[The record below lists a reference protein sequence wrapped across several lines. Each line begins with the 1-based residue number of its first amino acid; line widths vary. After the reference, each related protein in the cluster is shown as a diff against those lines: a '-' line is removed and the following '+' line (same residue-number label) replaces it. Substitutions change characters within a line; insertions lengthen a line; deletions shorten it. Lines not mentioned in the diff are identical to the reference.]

1 MKAEG
6 NRNRA
11 SVQRADADDPDSHLH
26 AAMAAKPHPRSQDD
40 LELMQWEEL
49 YQRVGHYSAAAE
61 FIRLCKSNP
70 EIRQVHPALFV
81 KAKLTVR
88 KYEEQMERQVMRRRA
103 MAVFAGRLVQVCSHV
118 CALFSR
124 PLKASGRVKRLAAV
138 EPSFQADITSV
149 RDEKSMPAAPAA
161 PDVTVDVSATSDV
174 VASAQAGDEP
184 APAVRGEQYVPARQ
198 RRMIDE
204 HRQRKQKR

>member
-11 SVQRADADDPDSHLH
+11 SVQRADADGPDSHLH
-26 AAMAAKPHPRSQDD
+26 AAIAATPQPRTQED

-49 YQRVGHYSAAAE
+49 YHRVGHYSAAAE
-61 FIRLCKSNP
+61 YIRLCKSHP
-70 EIRQVHPALFV
+70 GIREARPALFV

-88 KYEEQMERQVMRRRA
+88 EYEEQMERLAMRRRA
-103 MAVFAGRLVQVCSHV
+103 MADLVSRVANVCSNV
-118 CALFSR
+118 CALFFR
-124 PLKASGRVKRLAAV
+124 QLKASERVKRLASV

-149 RDEKSMPAAPAA
+149 RDEKSAPAA
-161 PDVTVDVSATSDV
+161 PVAADVTVDVPATSNVD
-174 VASAQAGDEP
+174 APAQAGGEP
-184 APAVRGEQYVPARQ
+184 VSAVTGEQYVPARQ
-198 RRMIDE
+198 RRMLDE